1 MLNRLMDLVVLVAEL
16 TRDSDKSHKD
26 LDQELMMRGYSPE
39 EIERAVF
46 WYSSR
51 GEIVEEEKIELHSKN
66 SIRVLSEWERL
77 SLCGDC
83 YGYLLRLLNLGIVS
97 GEQFERIIA
106 RAIPVGPE
114 KIQLNDVKTIAC
126 SVIFNREPGEFED
139 DVFDFFDED
148 IPTT

>member
-1 MLNRLMDLVVLVAEL
+1 MLSRLMDLVVLVAEL
-16 TRDSDKSHKD
+16 TRDSSKSHTD

-51 GEIVEEEKIELHSKN
+51 DEILEEGKIDIHGKN

-77 SLCGDC
+77 SLCSDC
-83 YGYLLRLLNLGIVS
+83 YGYLLRLLNLGIVD
-97 GEQFERIIA
+97 GEQFEKIIA

-114 KIQLNDVKTIAC
+114 KIQLSDVKTIAC
-126 SVIFNREPGEFED
+126 SVIFNREPGELDD
-139 DVFDFFDED
+139 DVFEFFDED
-148 IPTT
+148 VPTT

>member
-1 MLNRLMDLVVLVAEL
+1 MLSRLMDLVVLVAEL
-16 TRDSDKSHKD
+16 TRESDKSHKD

-51 GEIVEEEKIELHSKN
+51 GEIAEEEKIELHSKN

-77 SLCGDC
+77 SLCNDC

-97 GEQFERIIA
+97 GEQFEKIIA

-114 KIQLNDVKTIAC
+114 KIQLGDVKIIAC

-139 DVFDFFDED
+139 DVFDFFDDEV
-148 IPTT
+148 PTT